1 MKNDDSKNVSKSIS
15 VVSANGENVP
25 NSTEP
30 DESKTI
36 GEGSASSGLTQGDS
50 GFKSEGIV
58 NLGRFYVT
66 VFDQ

>member
-36 GEGSASSGLTQGDS
+36 GEGSASSGLGDS

-58 NLGRFYVT
+58 ILGRFCVIIRPLML
-66 VFDQ
+66 

>member
-15 VVSANGENVP
+15 VLSANGENMP

-36 GEGSASSGLTQGDS
+36 GEASASSGQGDS
-50 GFKSEGIV
+50 GFKSEGIAI
-58 NLGRFYVT
+58 LGRFYIT
-66 VFDQ
+66 IFD